1 MVGEVRARPECMWTY
16 LSSFLSLGLY
26 FESKAVDA
34 VAAAAA
40 VGAGQVDFVK
50 VGTKQLHLQ
59 QLLYEA
65 PIRSQKVA

>member
-26 FESKAVDA
+26 FESKAVA
-34 VAAAAA
+34 VAAA

-50 VGTKQLHLQ
+50 AGTKQLHLQ